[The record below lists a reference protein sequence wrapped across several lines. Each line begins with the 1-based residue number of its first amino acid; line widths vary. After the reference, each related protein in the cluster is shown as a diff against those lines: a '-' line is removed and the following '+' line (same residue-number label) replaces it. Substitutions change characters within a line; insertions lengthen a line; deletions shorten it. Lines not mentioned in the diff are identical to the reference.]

1 MQIDTTG
8 EGEPKFLREEG
19 SFAIAAAA
27 RSSQSDG
34 LAPSAWDGGGGSKV
48 EGRPDGH
55 GVRTEVGQK
64 GGRKAATGEP
74 KPKGEKITPQPSK
87 TKIISYEA
95 NNRLLSIVLKNDG
108 DLDEL
113 PDYLNTFTFH
123 WNNNQGPKRQRIAI
137 DWAIIPPPNAKMERM
152 RIHECF
158 NRGGIALAWR
168 SPLLSL
174 PLSLSLSPNPRGFFT
189 CLSRLPLLAW
199 PNGRSPRPTDWLA
212 PYLRRGG
219 NKYQRRFKA

>member
-55 GVRTEVGQK
+55 GVRTEVGRK
-64 GGRKAATGEP
+64 GGRKADTGEP

-168 SPLLSL
+168 SP
-174 PLSLSLSPNPRGFFT
+174 SLSPSLLTRVVFSPVSPVSPSSRGLT
-189 CLSRLPLLAW
+189 AAAD
-199 PNGRSPRPTDWLA
+199 RPTDWLA